1 MISLILGFGLM
12 TMMMQIITGT
22 TMMTLLRVGVD
33 IDNNSD
39 DDDDNL
45 DDDDGDDDDD
55 DNEDEPL
62 RGEVQMTAP
71 PVTD

>member
-45 DDDDGDDDDD
+45 DDDD
-55 DNEDEPL
+55 E
-62 RGEVQMTAP
+62 R
-71 PVTD
+71 